1 MSLSPIELELLT
13 HRYLYYVLCSPI
25 LSDYEYDCLEAK
37 AEAKSPVGSPI
48 FTVGSDLASSYPLE
62 VQANALKL
70 LGAKS

>member
-1 MSLSPIELELLT
+1 MSLTPIELKLLA

-37 AEAKSPVGSPI
+37 AEAETPAGSLI

-62 VQANALKL
+62 VQAYALKL